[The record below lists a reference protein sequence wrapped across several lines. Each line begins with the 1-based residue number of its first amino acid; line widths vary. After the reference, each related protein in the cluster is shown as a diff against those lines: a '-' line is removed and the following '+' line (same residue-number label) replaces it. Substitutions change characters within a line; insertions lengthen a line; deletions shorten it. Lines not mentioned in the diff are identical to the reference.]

1 MMGKDA
7 RLIERVADDVLAALQ
22 GMDARGAAKART
34 QRDVARFAGTN
45 PRTLQDAT
53 LALNLRGVP
62 VCTSCGEPPGMYLAE
77 TIDELKTYAGQLRAR
92 LLGNG
97 KRMAAVNRIVRRLEL
112 ESDGRLFA

>member
-1 MMGKDA
+1 MGKDA

-34 QRDVARFAGTN
+34 QRDVARVAGTN

-53 LALNLRGVP
+53 LVLNLRGEP
-62 VCTSCGEPPGMYLAE
+62 VCTSCGEPPGMFLAASIE
-77 TIDELKTYAGQLRAR
+77 ELKTYRGQLHSR

-97 KRMAAVNRIVRRLEL
+97 KRMAAVSRIVRRWEL
-112 ESDGRLFA
+112 EHDGRLFA